1 MTRRKLI
8 DPFGPMV
15 FDYGE
20 TLTVLR
26 GATFDEFGDR
36 IGSDSSHTIG
46 PCAMKRTEEKI
57 DTGGDGPR
65 NRLAISVTAPPDSD
79 ITETDRVRLPDGK
92 IATLTAAPVR
102 PRNPFTGWQPF
113 VKFTL
118 TVE

>member
-36 IGSDSSHTIG
+36 IGLSLIHI
-46 PCAMKRTEEKI
+46 
-57 DTGGDGPR
+57 
-65 NRLAISVTAPPDSD
+65 
-79 ITETDRVRLPDGK
+79 
-92 IATLTAAPVR
+92 
-102 PRNPFTGWQPF
+102 
-113 VKFTL
+113 
-118 TVE
+118 